1 MPQLKIK
8 RLRGQRDLQMIM
20 LAKIILLL
28 IFGLFGVLFVAFL
41 RLLIQDCDAV
51 EVELG
56 EVESWDS
63 EAP

>member
-1 MPQLKIK
+1 
-8 RLRGQRDLQMIM
+8 MIM